1 MFPNSHF
8 PIHIIQGEH
17 QKICK
22 IHQGVELPADGLYMN
37 VNYFPW
43 REHRKIGLLY
53 PEEKKS
59 IEEEAGVSMLMVLLV
74 LSNPHNEDIF

>member
-1 MFPNSHF
+1 
-8 PIHIIQGEH
+8 
-17 QKICK
+17 
-22 IHQGVELPADGLYMN
+22 MN
-37 VNYFPW
+37 FNDFPW